1 MRRSLFGIP
10 QRVIQRTVATDAQRI
25 AGGTYNEVS
34 RDIQDQTFYDT
45 LPFSATLDKQS
56 FFVDGI
62 GKPLGSTP
70 NVTKTLA
77 HTNVKGAGSRLP
89 AGYQFLIKGL
99 TISAIKVN
107 HAESGET
114 AISFA
119 QAVTRVLQA
128 SNFRIVF
135 PGRDFDYETPGDSWL
150 PTICAT
156 DVVAAGAPART
167 GDFLAN
173 KLLPLRNQIVIG
185 TIGGAPVD
193 FAVDWF
199 VDRADTGVQT
209 ALNALTALEDD
220 RLKFGL
226 VGTLE
231 KLK

>member
-1 MRRSLFGIP
+1 MWPNIAP
-10 QRVIQRTVATDAQRI
+10 TARVIQRTVATDAQRI
-25 AGGTYNEVS
+25 AGNTYNELS
-34 RDIQDQTFYDT
+34 RDLQDQTFYDT
-45 LPFSATLDKQS
+45 LTFSTTLDRQS

-62 GKPLGSTP
+62 GKILPGTTI
-70 NVTKTLA
+70 TKTLA

-99 TISAIKVN
+99 SINAQKR
-107 HAESGET
+107 AWDQGET
-114 AISFA
+114 EVEFA
-119 QAVTRVLQA
+119 AAVVRVLQA

-135 PGRDFDYETPGDSWL
+135 PGRDFDFETPGDAWL

-156 DVVAAGAPART
+156 DSSTTATSVART

-185 TIGGAPVD
+185 SIGGAPVD
-193 FAVDWF
+193 FSVDWF
-199 VDRADTGVQT
+199 VDRADSGVST
-209 ALNALTALEDD
+209 ALNALAGGSTPDGI
-220 RLKFGL
+220 KFGL